1 MSFPALQKYL
11 VSLHDTPQAATSVW
25 LDQHGRALGRYFNS
39 TLTSAFQAIRVSG
52 TQQIIGFEGF
62 ARGHSSGKPGLSLWR
77 LLDHAAN
84 DDESIALDR
93 LCRMLHAIN
102 FYRQPQSAHVEL
114 DLYLSVHARLLAGV
128 RTNHGDAFRRVL
140 GELEL
145 PHEKI
150 VLQLPLV
157 AENQNW
163 LLAYVTDNY
172 RRNGFRLALNAAD
185 AQQALAILDQLQ
197 PEAIK
202 VDAREITDAAATL
215 RLLQEAGRRGVRLIF
230 KRVETETVH
239 ATLKE
244 LAASAGQILLTQGFL
259 WDLPAALLETSAP
272 GIASQA
278 AGLPAAPALQA
289 SAAA

>member
-11 VSLHDTPQAATSVW
+11 VSLYDTPQAATSVW
-25 LDQHGRALGRYFNS
+25 LDPQGRALGRYFNS

-52 TQQIIGFEGF
+52 SQQIVGFEGF
-62 ARGHSSGKPGLSLWR
+62 ARSHSSGEPGLSLWR

-102 FYRQPQSAHVEL
+102 FYRQPQSVNIDL
-114 DLYLSVHARLLAGV
+114 DLYLSVHARLLASV
-128 RTNHGDAFRRVL
+128 STNHGDAFRRVL
-140 GELEL
+140 GALEL

-157 AENQNW
+157 AKNQNW

-185 AQQALAILDQLQ
+185 ARQALELLDQLQ
-197 PEAIK
+197 PEVIK

-215 RLLQEAGRRGVRLIF
+215 RLLQETGRRGVRLIF

-239 ATLKE
+239 ATLQQ
-244 LAASAGQILLTQGFL
+244 LAARAEQILLVQGFL
-259 WDLPAALLETSAP
+259 WDLPAASLEPSAS
-272 GIASQA
+272 GVIDQRADV
-278 AGLPAAPALQA
+278 PAAQPLQT